1 MGFFITIEG
10 IEGAGK
16 STQMA
21 LLKEYL
27 EKRGKKVLALR
38 EPGGT
43 LVGEKLRAILL
54 NTHEG
59 ETIDPLTELFL
70 YEACRVALVRNVIKP
85 ALDAG
90 KTVICDRFTDSTI
103 AYQGFGRGID
113 IKAIET
119 LNSLASAGVVPDI
132 TLLLDI
138 APEQGLKRAFKRIN
152 AKAGLDDKH
161 VEALEKQYDRD
172 FGLKEDRFEKEPLE
186 FHKKVRV
193 GFLQMAEKE
202 PERFKVIDGSLPADE
217 IHGKIRGVMER
228 LMKEYKNLPEKK

>member
-27 EKRGKKVLALR
+27 EKSGKQVLCLR

-43 LVGEKLRAILL
+43 AVGERIRSILL

-59 ETIDPLTELFL
+59 SAIGPMAELLL
-70 YEACRVALVRNVIKP
+70 YEASRAELVRNVIKP

-90 KTVICDRFTDSTI
+90 KTVICDRFIDSTI

-113 IKAIET
+113 IKAVEA
-119 LNSLASAGVVPDI
+119 LNSLASAGIVPDL

-138 APEQGLKRAFKRIN
+138 APDEGLKRAFKRID
-152 AKAGLDDKH
+152 AKA
-161 VEALEKQYDRD
+161 
-172 FGLKEDRFEKEPLE
+172 GLKEDRFEKESLE
-186 FHKKVRV
+186 FHKKVRD
-193 GFLQMAEKE
+193 GFLHMAEKE
-202 PERFKVIDGSLPADE
+202 RGRFKVIDGSLPADE
-217 IHGKIRGVMER
+217 IHRRIRDI
-228 LMKEYKNLPEKK
+228 LKTTLQ

>member
-21 LLKEYL
+21 LLKEYF
-27 EKRGKKVLALR
+27 EKSGKHVLCLR

-43 LVGEKLRAILL
+43 AIGERVRAILL
-54 NTHEG
+54 NTHEN
-59 ETIDPLTELFL
+59 EAIDPLTELFL
-70 YEACRVALVRNVIKP
+70 YEACRAGLVRNVIKP

-119 LNSLASAGVVPDI
+119 LNSLASAGIVPDL

-138 APEQGLKRAFKRIN
+138 APDEGLKRAFKRID
-152 AKAGLDDKH
+152 AKA
-161 VEALEKQYDRD
+161 
-172 FGLKEDRFEKEPLE
+172 GLKEDRFEKESLE
-186 FHKKVRV
+186 FHKKVRA
-193 GFLQMAEKE
+193 GFLRMAEKE
-202 PERFKVIDGSLPADE
+202 PGRFKVIDGSLTAEE
-217 IHGKIRGVMER
+217 IHGRIRGVIKG
-228 LMKEYKNLPEKK
+228 MKGQTLTAYLKYKNLHKKK

>member
-27 EKRGKKVLALR
+27 EKSGKHVLALR

-70 YEACRVALVRNVIKP
+70 YESCRVALVRNVIKP

-90 KTVICDRFTDSTI
+90 KTVICDRFIDSTI

-119 LNSLASAGVVPDI
+119 LNSLASAGIVPDL

-138 APEQGLKRAFKRIN
+138 APDEGLKRAFKRIN
-152 AKAGLDDKH
+152 AKAGL
-161 VEALEKQYDRD
+161 
-172 FGLKEDRFEKEPLE
+172 KEDRFEKESLE
-186 FHKKVRV
+186 FHKKVRE
-193 GFLQMAEKE
+193 GFLHMAKKE
-202 PERFKVIDGSLPADE
+202 PGRFKVIDGSLPAHE
-217 IHGKIRGVMER
+217 IHGKIRGVVGGCR
-228 LMKEYKNLPEKK
+228 GLTA